1 MIRNVDEIDFAL
13 GAQLVANSFNLN
25 IRVKK
30 GVLLLFLYR

>member
-13 GAQLVANSFNLN
+13 GARLVAHSFNLN